1 MYGKRILIEGGLH
14 RRSHN
19 IPLMNIIL
27 DMAINRDNIGLRV
40 KSMGG
45 ITQTQNSNGIII
57 IGQANVKPIERNR
70 SL

>member
-1 MYGKRILIEGGLH
+1 MCGKRILIEGGLH